1 MDHQLHHQY
10 LQTLGISQYV
20 PRDTVYEEV
29 VAGTVVEKNAV
40 ETNVVAKS
48 TGHPVPGMD
57 MQTPPVRQTDVG
69 PVIDKKSIDVAGLV
83 NLDLDS
89 KPASPIKSKVAATR
103 QPVAEDTPSA
113 SAIEIRF
120 SLWQAS
126 EQLLVCSAVE
136 GALADTAEMQLLTNM
151 LNAVGCGISR
161 LPQMELVE
169 WPPYPNASGDET
181 EVREFL
187 ATLLN
192 ARLANKSVKAVLLL
206 GEGAAN
212 WLLSP
217 DLDRKKESGQVVLSE
232 QTIALLLPSLS
243 GMIENPQQ
251 KSLAWKVL
259 QFLLPLSS

>member
-29 VAGTVVEKNAV
+29 VAETAVAKNVA
-40 ETNVVAKS
+40 AKS
-48 TGHPVPGMD
+48 TGHSAPEMD
-57 MQTPPVRQTDVG
+57 VQTSPVRQTDVA
-69 PVIDKKSIDVAGLV
+69 PVIDKKSIDVAALV

-89 KPASPIKSKVAATR
+89 KPASPIKSRVAATK
-103 QPVAEDTPSA
+103 QPVVEDAPSA
-113 SAIEIRF
+113 TAIEIRF

-192 ARLANKSVKAVLLL
+192 ARLTNKSVKAVLLL

-217 DLDRKKESGQVVLSE
+217 DLEHKKESGQVVLSE
-232 QTIALLLPSLS
+232 QTTALLLPSLS

-251 KSLAWKVL
+251 KAIAWKVL

>member
-29 VAGTVVEKNAV
+29 VAGTVVEKNVVV
-40 ETNVVAKS
+40 ES

-57 MQTPPVRQTDVG
+57 MQTPPARQTDVA
-69 PVIDKKSIDVAGLV
+69 PVINKKSIDVAALV

-103 QPVAEDTPSA
+103 QPIVEDTPSA

-169 WPPYPNASGDET
+169 WPPYPNASGDES

-192 ARLANKSVKAVLLL
+192 ARLANKPVKAVLLL

-217 DLDRKKESGQVVLSE
+217 DLDRKKQSDQVVLSE
-232 QTIALLLPSLS
+232 QTTALLLPSLS